1 MGAVAQYLL
10 YRIREALEYMMG
22 AWSLQQ
28 NPQVPCSYA
37 EALEIQL
44 HGHGKDGVRNG
55 PQHDEYCQL
64 KADVSILPNDIEHCV
79 TFFLNYI
86 TLFINPITLFE
97 YCKTIF

>member
-22 AWSLQQ
+22 AWSLHQ
-28 NPQVPCSYA
+28 NPQVTCSYA
-37 EALEIQL
+37 ETLEIQL
-44 HGHGKDGVRNG
+44 PGHGKDGVRNG

-79 TFFLNYI
+79 TFFLNCI

>member
-44 HGHGKDGVRNG
+44 HGHGKDGVRKV
-55 PQHDEYCQL
+55 PQHDEYGL
-64 KADVSILPNDIEHCV
+64 LRAEDTILPNDIEHC
-79 TFFLNYI
+79 I

-97 YCKTIF
+97 FCKTIF